1 MGISTRQKRNR
12 RKVQAVVLSDFYKE
26 NENDRIWWVDD
37 MDATGLWL
45 FSFDK
50 KKIYNMFADF
60 PQKLTKEEVRI
71 FIEENPYWADF
82 FRDRLADYL

>member
-1 MGISTRQKRNR
+1 
-12 RKVQAVVLSDFYKE
+12 VLSDFYKE

-37 MDATGLWL
+37 TETTGEWL

-60 PQKLTKEEVRI
+60 PQKLTEVQI
-71 FIEENPYWADF
+71 FIKEQPYWADF
-82 FRDRLADYL
+82 FRDRLVDYL

>member
-1 MGISTRQKRNR
+1 M
-12 RKVQAVVLSDFYKE
+12 LSDFYKE

-37 MDATGLWL
+37 TEATGLWL

-60 PQKLTKEEVRI
+60 PQKLTKEEVKI
-71 FIEENPYWADF
+71 FIKEQPYWADF
-82 FRDRLADYL
+82 FKDRLKDYL